1 MQQYIIQGRGGQ
13 GAQMAGNILA
23 EMFFQE
29 GKQVLAYA
37 TYGGA
42 RRGTPVSSSL
52 RVDDRPI
59 RLRCDIE
66 RADAIVCFDPSLL
79 EGGSLLKAATDT
91 TLVLINSSFPAE
103 SFSRLGNYRIATI
116 DAKSIAGKHQ
126 LGRIVNTTL
135 LGALLGLLGY
145 PNLELMCKV
154 VGEASP
160 VKSEANVAACLE
172 GYRSAGRGGACHGG
186 ETNGQQGRRPDV

>member
-1 MQQYIIQGRGGQ
+1 MLQLIIQGRGGQ

-23 EMFFQE
+23 EMYFQE

-52 RVDDRPI
+52 RVDDKPI
-59 RLRCDIE
+59 RMRCDIE
-66 RADAIVCFDPSLL
+66 DPDAIVCFDPSLL
-79 EGGSLLKAATDT
+79 AGGNLLRVATEK

-103 SFSRLGNYRIATI
+103 EFRHLGNFKLVTI
-116 DAKSIAGKHQ
+116 DARSVARKNR

-135 LGALLGLLGY
+135 VGALLGLMGY
-145 PNLELMCKV
+145 RNIDLLKKV
-154 VGEASP
+154 IAQTNP
-160 VKSEANVAACLE
+160 VKADDNVAACMD
-172 GYRSAGRGGACHGG
+172 GYRIADGGTC
-186 ETNGQQGRRPDV
+186 

>member
-1 MQQYIIQGRGGQ
+1 MLQFIIQGRGGQ
-13 GAQMAGNILA
+13 GAQRAGNILA

-52 RVDDRPI
+52 RVDDKPI

-66 RADAIVCFDPSLL
+66 NPDAIVCFDPSLL
-79 EGGSLLKAATDT
+79 AGRNLVQVVTEK
-91 TLVLINSSFPAE
+91 TLVLINSAFPAE
-103 SFSRLGNYRIATI
+103 RFKHLGSCKVVTI
-116 DAKSIAGKHQ
+116 DAKSVARKNQ

-135 LGALLGLLGY
+135 VGALLGLMSYKNIDL
-145 PNLELMCKV
+145 LKKV
-154 VGEASP
+154 IAETSP
-160 VKSEANVAACLE
+160 LKAEQNVAACMD
-172 GYRSAGRGGACHGG
+172 GYRIVNEGTC
-186 ETNGQQGRRPDV
+186 